1 MKEEEMWVRATAC
14 ENIPVREGRMI
25 EVCGRQIAI
34 FNLGDKFLAVDNRC
48 PHQGGPL
55 AEGIISGATV
65 VCPLHAWKIDLQS
78 GMAANAAA
86 CVATFQTRVCDGIV
100 ELQVAPD
107 ARDQEPTQ
115 ESRAHRDR
123 PIRWVQRKPNSPI
136 PAPSEV
142 L

>member
-1 MKEEEMWVRATAC
+1 MKEDEMWVRATAC

-100 ELQVAPD
+100 DGCLGRRDGAAVVGGVGAEKA
-107 ARDQEPTQ
+107 ARDIDL
-115 ESRAHRDR
+115 AID
-123 PIRWVQRKPNSPI
+123 QR
-136 PAPSEV
+136 
-142 L
+142 